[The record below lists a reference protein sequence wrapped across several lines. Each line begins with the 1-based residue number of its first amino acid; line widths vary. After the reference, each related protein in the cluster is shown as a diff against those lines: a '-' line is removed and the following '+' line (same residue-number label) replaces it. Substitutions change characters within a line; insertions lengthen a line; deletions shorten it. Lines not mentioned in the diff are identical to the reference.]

1 MMNKAKILAG
11 VLAVSA
17 VMGMTACGNDAS
29 SSSKSGTVSLVTTT
43 TTAAESSSEETTTT
57 TTAEET
63 TTTTEETTTTAEQTT
78 TTAEQTTTTAEETTT
93 AAKETEK
100 ETTTTEEKK
109 EESFAD
115 KLKILYG
122 DKEVYVGE
130 SQADV
135 ESSLGAPTDKTQSA
149 HCIGEG
155 MDDIYWYNGLNVN
168 IFDGK
173 VTSLELMDNCFI
185 GKYEIN
191 TSSGINLNC
200 NAADIKEKLGEPVLE
215 DDTGIYFSKDGM
227 YAYAMADDSGCTY
240 LIITDVKEAIP
251 GMP

>member
-17 VMGMTACGNDAS
+17 VMGMTSCGDDAS

-57 TTAEET
+57 ASEET
-63 TTTTEETTTTAEQTT
+63 TTTTEETT

-115 KLKILYG
+115 KLTMLYG
-122 DKEVYVGE
+122 DTPVYVGE

-173 VTSLELMDNCFI
+173 VTSLELMDNGFI

-191 TSSGINLNC
+191 TSSGVNLSC
-200 NAADIKEKLGEPVLE
+200 TAADIKEKLGEPVLE
-215 DDTGIYFSKDGM
+215 DDTGLYFSKDGM

>member
-17 VMGMTACGNDAS
+17 VMGMTACGDDAS

-43 TTAAESSSEETTTT
+43 TTAAESSSGETTTT
-57 TTAEET
+57 TTAKET

-78 TTAEQTTTTAEETTT
+78 TTAEETTTTA
-93 AAKETEK
+93 K

-115 KLKILYG
+115 KLTMLYG
-122 DKEVYVGE
+122 DTPVYVGE

-173 VTSLELMDNCFI
+173 VTSLELMDNGFI

-191 TSSGINLNC
+191 TSSGVNLSC
-200 NAADIKEKLGEPVLE
+200 TAADIKEKLGEPVLE
-215 DDTGIYFSKDGM
+215 DDTGLYFSNDGM

>member
-17 VMGMTACGNDAS
+17 VMGMTACGDDAS

-43 TTAAESSSEETTTT
+43 TTAAESSSGETTTT
-57 TTAEET
+57 TTAKET

-78 TTAEQTTTTAEETTT
+78 TTAEETTTTA
-93 AAKETEK
+93 K

-115 KLKILYG
+115 KLTILYG
-122 DKEVYVGE
+122 DTPVYVGE

-173 VTSLELMDNCFI
+173 VTSLELMDNGFI

-191 TSSGINLNC
+191 TSSGVNLSC
-200 NAADIKEKLGEPVLE
+200 TAADIKEKLGEPVLE
-215 DDTGIYFSKDGM
+215 DDTGLYFSKDGM